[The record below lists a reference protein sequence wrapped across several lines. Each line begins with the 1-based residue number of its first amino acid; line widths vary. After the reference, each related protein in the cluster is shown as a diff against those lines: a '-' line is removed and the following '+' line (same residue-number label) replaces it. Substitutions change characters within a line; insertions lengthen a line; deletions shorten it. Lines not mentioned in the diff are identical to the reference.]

1 MLKSCVIGLGAMGSN
16 HVRVLHELQEEGK
29 TKLIGVADIKENLAR
44 EFAEKYGVDWFVDY
58 KRLLEE
64 KPDFAIVAVPTKLH
78 RKVAEDAVN
87 NGCHVLVE
95 KPIAHKIS
103 EAKKIVE
110 IAEKRGVQ
118 LMVGH
123 VERFNPVVQEM
134 RERIVRE
141 SVHLIGAVRV
151 GPPVA
156 SERVDTGVILDLA
169 VHDID
174 IIRYLTESEFK
185 RVIAFT
191 ADRESGIEE
200 SAMLSFEMENGA
212 LAYIIANRITPLK
225 IRSIEVTTHEKFIR
239 GDLISQKVTEYSKGE
254 LITHARRSAFVTEID
269 IHYMEPL
276 KLELKTFISSLE
288 QAKKP
293 PVSGEDGLRTLKIA
307 VECIQQLRKELT

>member
-1 MLKSCVIGLGAMGSN
+1 MLKGCVIGLGAMGSN

-29 TKLIGVADIKENLAR
+29 TKLIGVADIRESLAR
-44 EFAEKYGVDWFVDY
+44 EVAEKYGVDWFTDY

-78 RKVAEDAVN
+78 RKVAGDAIEKD
-87 NGCHVLVE
+87 CHILVE
-95 KPIAHKIS
+95 KPIAHTVS
-103 EAKKIVE
+103 EAKKIVD
-110 IAEKRGVQ
+110 IAKRKGVQ

-123 VERFNPVVQEM
+123 IERFNPVVQEM
-134 RERIVRE
+134 KERIGRE
-141 SVHLIGAVRV
+141 PIHLIGAVRV
-151 GPPVA
+151 GPSIA

-174 IIRYLTESEFK
+174 IIRYLTGAEFK
-185 RVIAFT
+185 KVSAFT

-269 IHYMEPL
+269 IPYMEPL